1 VQIKYHIRYLKSL
14 FNNTVF
20 EIVFDSFKMKFVTY
34 VKESYLELKENVTWI
49 TWEEAQKST
58 AVVALFTVIFA
69 ILIFLADKSF
79 QLILKNLFQLF

>member
-1 VQIKYHIRYLKSL
+1 MKSYL
-14 FNNTVF
+14 
-20 EIVFDSFKMKFVTY
+20 IVLKMKFVTY

-79 QLILKNLFQLF
+79 QLILKNLFNLF

>member
-1 VQIKYHIRYLKSL
+1 MKSYL
-14 FNNTVF
+14 
-20 EIVFDSFKMKFVTY
+20 IVLKMKFVTY

-49 TWEEAQKST
+49 SWEEAQKST

-79 QLILKNLFQLF
+79 QLILNKLFQLF

>member
-1 VQIKYHIRYLKSL
+1 
-14 FNNTVF
+14 
-20 EIVFDSFKMKFVTY
+20 MKFVNY

-49 TWEEAQKST
+49 SWEEAQKST

>member
-1 VQIKYHIRYLKSL
+1 LKSYL
-14 FNNTVF
+14 
-20 EIVFDSFKMKFVTY
+20 IVLKMKFVNY

-49 TWEEAQKST
+49 SWEEAQKST

>member
-1 VQIKYHIRYLKSL
+1 LKSYL
-14 FNNTVF
+14 
-20 EIVFDSFKMKFVTY
+20 IVLKMKFVTY

-49 TWEEAQKST
+49 SWEEAQKST

-79 QLILKNLFQLF
+79 QLILNKLFQLF

>member
-1 VQIKYHIRYLKSL
+1 
-14 FNNTVF
+14 
-20 EIVFDSFKMKFVTY
+20 MKFVTY

-49 TWEEAQKST
+49 SWEEAQKST

>member
-1 VQIKYHIRYLKSL
+1 MKSYL
-14 FNNTVF
+14 
-20 EIVFDSFKMKFVTY
+20 IVLKMKFVNY

-49 TWEEAQKST
+49 SWEEAQKST

>member
-1 VQIKYHIRYLKSL
+1 LKSYL
-14 FNNTVF
+14 
-20 EIVFDSFKMKFVTY
+20 IVLKMKFVTY

-49 TWEEAQKST
+49 SWEEAQKST